1 MIGKMRWKN
10 LWQVLLA
17 GLLPLVLSG
26 CMFSASAEDLY
37 APPQLPAE
45 YQALS
50 TLLSD
55 ILAGGAEYAAPQ
67 GGNQLPPVQMVD
79 LNGDGSDE
87 ALAFF
92 RVNSEE
98 RPLKIYIFR
107 AVEDDYEQAAVI
119 DGSGTAFQS
128 VRYTDMDGDGV
139 QEILVSWRVSAEVQ
153 SLSVYTMRDLE
164 PQQLMSTAYARYEVV
179 DLDGDEHQELV
190 VLRSDSAEAGLS
202 LADYYDWDSGKSA
215 LQLQSTARLSASV
228 ATIRWMQ
235 AGSLQEGERA
245 VFITARDAGA
255 DETSRAITDILACRQ
270 SQLTNIV
277 LSSDTG
283 FTTQIARFLN
293 LPPADVN
300 GDGATEVPRP
310 AELPSEPG
318 EDPYWKIYWYC
329 YSADGSDQLQAV
341 TYHNQADNWYLL
353 IPEEWD
359 GRFTVRQSNA
369 SSAVHATTFYSVRGR
384 SPGEELLTIYTLTGT
399 DRETQ
404 AAKSGRSLL
413 RRRAD
418 TVYAISYSAGY
429 DEWHYAVERSV
440 VEESFKPIEKQWSMG
455 EN

>member
-1 MIGKMRWKN
+1 M
-10 LWQVLLA
+10 
-17 GLLPLVLSG
+17 
-26 CMFSASAEDLY
+26 
-37 APPQLPAE
+37 
-45 YQALS
+45 
-50 TLLSD
+50 
-55 ILAGGAEYAAPQ
+55 
-67 GGNQLPPVQMVD
+67 
-79 LNGDGSDE
+79 
-87 ALAFF
+87 
-92 RVNSEE
+92 
-98 RPLKIYIFR
+98 
-107 AVEDDYEQAAVI
+107 
-119 DGSGTAFQS
+119 
-128 VRYTDMDGDGV
+128 
-139 QEILVSWRVSAEVQ
+139 
-153 SLSVYTMRDLE
+153 
-164 PQQLMSTAYARYEVV
+164 
-179 DLDGDEHQELV
+179 
-190 VLRSDSAEAGLS
+190 
-202 LADYYDWDSGKSA
+202 
-215 LQLQSTARLSASV
+215 
-228 ATIRWMQ
+228 
-235 AGSLQEGERA
+235 
-245 VFITARDAGA
+245 
-255 DETSRAITDILACRQ
+255 
-270 SQLTNIV
+270 
-277 LSSDTG
+277 
-283 FTTQIARFLN
+283 
-293 LPPADVN
+293 N

-329 YSADGSDQLQAV
+329 YSADGSDRLQAV

>member
-1 MIGKMRWKN
+1 MAVWRRGWI
-10 LWQVLLA
+10 LLLTA
-17 GLLPLVLSG
+17 LLPAVLGG
-26 CMFSASAEDLY
+26 CMLSASPEDLY
-37 APPQLPAE
+37 ALPQLPEE
-45 YQALS
+45 YES
-50 TLLSD
+50 LSD
-55 ILAGGAEYAAPQ
+55 G
-67 GGNQLPPVQMVD
+67 VD
-79 LNGDGSDE
+79 E
-87 ALAFF
+87 VLAFF
-92 RVNSEE
+92 RINSED

-107 AVEDDYEQAAVI
+107 AQGDDYVQAALI
-119 DGSGTAFQS
+119 DGAGTSFHS
-128 VRYTDMDGDGV
+128 VRYEDMDRDGT
-139 QEILVSWRVSAEVQ
+139 QEIIVSWRVSAEVQ
-153 SLSVYTMRDLE
+153 ALSVYSVKNLE
-164 PQQLMSTAYARYEVV
+164 PVQLMTYARYEVV
-179 DLDGDEHQELV
+179 DLDGDDDLELV
-190 VLRSDSAEAGLS
+190 VVRSDETEAGLS

>member
-1 MIGKMRWKN
+1 VFVTGR
-10 LWQVLLA
+10 A
-17 GLLPLVLSG
+17 
-26 CMFSASAEDLY
+26 ASEDVV
-37 APPQLPAE
+37 
-45 YQALS
+45 QA
-50 TLLSD
+50 
-55 ILAGGAEYAAPQ
+55 
-67 GGNQLPPVQMVD
+67 V
-79 LNGDGSDE
+79 
-87 ALAFF
+87 
-92 RVNSEE
+92 
-98 RPLKIYIFR
+98 
-107 AVEDDYEQAAVI
+107 
-119 DGSGTAFQS
+119 
-128 VRYTDMDGDGV
+128 
-139 QEILVSWRVSAEVQ
+139 
-153 SLSVYTMRDLE
+153 
-164 PQQLMSTAYARYEVV
+164 
-179 DLDGDEHQELV
+179 
-190 VLRSDSAEAGLS
+190 
-202 LADYYDWDSGKSA
+202 
-215 LQLQSTARLSASV
+215 
-228 ATIRWMQ
+228 
-235 AGSLQEGERA
+235 
-245 VFITARDAGA
+245 
-255 DETSRAITDILACRQ
+255 TDILVWKPPE
-270 SQLTNIV
+270 LTNIV

>member
-1 MIGKMRWKN
+1 MAVWRRGWI
-10 LWQVLLA
+10 LLLTA
-17 GLLPLVLSG
+17 LLPAVLGG
-26 CMFSASAEDLY
+26 CMLSASPEDLY
-37 APPQLPAE
+37 ALPQLPEE
-45 YQALS
+45 YESLS
-50 TLLSD
+50 AQLSEV
-55 ILAGGAEYAAPQ
+55 LSAGAEYAAPQ
-67 GGNQLPPVQMVD
+67 AGGNLPPVQMKD
-79 LNGDGSDE
+79 LDGDGVDE
-87 ALAFF
+87 VLAFF
-92 RVNSEE
+92 RINSED

-107 AVEDDYEQAAVI
+107 AQGDDYVQAALI
-119 DGSGTAFQS
+119 DGAGTSVHS
-128 VRYTDMDGDGV
+128 VRYEDMDRDGT
-139 QEILVSWRVSAEVQ
+139 QEIIVSWRVSAEVQ
-153 SLSVYTMRDLE
+153 ALSVYSVKNLE
-164 PQQLMSTAYARYEVV
+164 PVQLMTSSYARYEVV
-179 DLDGDEHQELV
+179 DLDGDDDLELV
-190 VLRSDSAEAGLS
+190 VVRSDETEAGLS

-329 YSADGSDQLQAV
+329 YSADGSDRLQAV

>member
-1 MIGKMRWKN
+1 MDR
-10 LWQVLLA
+10 
-17 GLLPLVLSG
+17 
-26 CMFSASAEDLY
+26 
-37 APPQLPAE
+37 
-45 YQALS
+45 
-50 TLLSD
+50 
-55 ILAGGAEYAAPQ
+55 
-67 GGNQLPPVQMVD
+67 
-79 LNGDGSDE
+79 DG
-87 ALAFF
+87 
-92 RVNSEE
+92 
-98 RPLKIYIFR
+98 
-107 AVEDDYEQAAVI
+107 
-119 DGSGTAFQS
+119 T
-128 VRYTDMDGDGV
+128 
-139 QEILVSWRVSAEVQ
+139 QEIIVSWRVSAEVQ
-153 SLSVYTMRDLE
+153 ALSVYSVKNLE
-164 PQQLMSTAYARYEVV
+164 PVQLMTSSYARYEVV
-179 DLDGDEHQELV
+179 DLDGDDDLELV
-190 VLRSDSAEAGLS
+190 VVRSDETEAGLS

-270 SQLTNIV
+270 SQLTN
-277 LSSDTG
+277 
-283 FTTQIARFLN
+283 
-293 LPPADVN
+293 N

>member
-202 LADYYDWDSGKSA
+202 LADYYDWDSGNNT
-215 LQLQSTARLSASV
+215 LQLQDRKSTRL
-228 ATIRWMQ
+228 
-235 AGSLQEGERA
+235 
-245 VFITARDAGA
+245 
-255 DETSRAITDILACRQ
+255 
-270 SQLTNIV
+270 N
-277 LSSDTG
+277 SSH
-283 FTTQIARFLN
+283 I
-293 LPPADVN
+293 
-300 GDGATEVPRP
+300 
-310 AELPSEPG
+310 
-318 EDPYWKIYWYC
+318 
-329 YSADGSDQLQAV
+329 
-341 TYHNQADNWYLL
+341 H
-353 IPEEWD
+353 
-359 GRFTVRQSNA
+359 
-369 SSAVHATTFYSVRGR
+369 
-384 SPGEELLTIYTLTGT
+384 
-399 DRETQ
+399 
-404 AAKSGRSLL
+404 
-413 RRRAD
+413 
-418 TVYAISYSAGY
+418 
-429 DEWHYAVERSV
+429 
-440 VEESFKPIEKQWSMG
+440 
-455 EN
+455 